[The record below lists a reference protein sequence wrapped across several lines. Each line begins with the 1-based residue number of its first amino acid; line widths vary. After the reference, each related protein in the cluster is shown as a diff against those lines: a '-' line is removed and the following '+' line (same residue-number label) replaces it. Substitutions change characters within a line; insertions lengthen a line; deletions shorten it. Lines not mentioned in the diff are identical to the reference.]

1 MNIKSKSSLESKYG
15 KMTLA
20 RFIKSYRLTE
30 SLTQSEFGK
39 ILGWSKGNICDIE
52 NGRRTIG
59 TERAKRL
66 SFVTGIALDYILE
79 IILNQELQEAGIKKF
94 VKVEFEED
102 KAA

>member
-20 RFIKSYRLTE
+20 RFIKAYRLTE
-30 SLTQSEFGK
+30 DLTQLELGQM
-39 ILGWSKGNICDIE
+39 LGWSKGNICDIE

-59 TERAKRL
+59 TERAKIL
-66 SFVTGIALDYILE
+66 SRVTGIPLDYILE

>member
-20 RFIKSYRLTE
+20 RFIKAYRLTE
-30 SLTQSEFGK
+30 DLTQLELGQM
-39 ILGWSKGNICDIE
+39 LGWSKGNICDIE

-59 TERAKRL
+59 TERAKIL
-66 SFVTGIALDYILE
+66 SHVTGIPLDYILE